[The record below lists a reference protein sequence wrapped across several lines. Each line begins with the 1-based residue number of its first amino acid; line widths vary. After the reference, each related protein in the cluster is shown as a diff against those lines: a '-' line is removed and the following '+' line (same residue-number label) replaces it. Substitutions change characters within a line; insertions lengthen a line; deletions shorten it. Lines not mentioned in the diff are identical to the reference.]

1 MLCPVRALKAYV
13 DRTKGFRQSDQL
25 FVSWAAPYTGKPISK
40 QRLSHWLV
48 EAIALAY
55 NAKGQ
60 VPPAGLKAHS
70 TRGMAASWSVFQG
83 ASVQQVCSAAS
94 WASPDTFVS
103 FYRLD
108 VTRTPVAHSVLSVA
122 SV

>member
-1 MLCPVRALKAYV
+1 M

-25 FVSWAAPYTGKPISK
+25 FVFWAAPYTGKPISK

-48 EAIALAY
+48 EAIAMAY
-55 NAKGQ
+55 DAKGKL
-60 VPPAGLKAHS
+60 PPAGLRAHS
-70 TRGMAASWSVFQG
+70 THGMAASWSVFQG
-83 ASVQQVCSAAS
+83 VSVQQVCSAAS
-94 WASPDTFVS
+94 WASPDTFVR

-108 VTRTPVAHSVLSVA
+108 VTKTPVAHSVLSVG